1 MLPKQNRLRK
11 KKDFEKVLR
20 EGRWIKN
27 GFLFLKW
34 IFNDLKISRFGFV
47 VSKKISKKS
56 TLRNKIKRRLREI
69 IKRELPEIKK
79 GIDGVFI
86 SKTGLEKKG
95 FQQLEEAVVKILTK
109 ARILKK

>member
-11 KKDFEKVLR
+11 KKDFEKVLK
-20 EGRWIKN
+20 EGRWITN
-27 GFLFLKW
+27 SLLFLKW
-34 IFNDLKISRFGFV
+34 TFNNLKVSRFGFV

-69 IKRELPEIKK
+69 IRRELPKIKT

-95 FQQLEEAVVKILTK
+95 FQQLEETVSKILTK